1 MNDDKP
7 AAPSSAELAALIEAD
22 KQRRAERAQVAIR
35 AACEQYRVRLVG
47 TLSVVGD
54 KIETGVMVVPE

>member
-1 MNDDKP
+1 MSDDKT

-22 KQRRAERAQVAIR
+22 KQRRAEAAQAAIR
-35 AACEQYRVRLVG
+35 AACEQYRVQLVG